1 MNAEIVKQKKIGT
14 ILNYKELDEE
24 ALESVIKHIL
34 EDNTFQLNVEG
45 MSSLVQD
52 SRTHPL
58 EVSTESKMICKKI
71 YNFYPKAL
79 PSYFLNSKL

>member
-14 ILNYKELDEE
+14 ILNYKEVDAEG
-24 ALESVIKHIL
+24 LESAIKHIL

-45 MSSLVQD
+45 MSSLVKD

-58 EVSTESKMICKKI
+58 EVSTESKS
-71 YNFYPKAL
+71 L